1 VRCHEKINKK
11 NDIIII
17 IRNNKTRMTTTDIMM
32 TDVVEKV
39 EPVKGGLVNDKYI
52 YSQIELLHLDLL
64 DFYKVPTN
72 LEKFRSVI
80 NGNIPNI
87 SLRLIDWFSTNYAK
101 KYYTTYILNASTDG
115 EKRFKVFDSYKLKLR
130 AYGKDNFDAFSRGK
144 RIVVPFENN
153 DTPKETTIGQ
163 MNFFK
168 WAIENN
174 IVEYILENF
183 DTIKRDMD
191 SRSSTSKKKKEALVA
206 DDNSKTRKKRE
217 ELSVSASKCIIKET
231 VSITIKFSI

>member
-1 VRCHEKINKK
+1 
-11 NDIIII
+11 
-17 IRNNKTRMTTTDIMM
+17 MTTTDIMM
-32 TDVVEKV
+32 TDVVEKVERV